1 MPPRIAVRD
10 ISFFERPIPFAKP
23 FRFGSRGHHLVRCR
37 SFVRAEIEIE
47 GKGTSIGAAP
57 K

>member
-23 FRFGSRGHHLVRCR
+23 FRFGSVVITA
-37 SFVRAEIEIE
+37 SVQVFVRAEIEIE
-47 GKGTSIGAAP
+47 GKGTSASAPAP

>member
-23 FRFGSRGHHLVRCR
+23 FRFGSVVITA
-37 SFVRAEIEIE
+37 SAQAFVRAEIEIE
-47 GKGTSIGAAP
+47 GKGSVGRRQPP

>member
-23 FRFGSRGHHLVRCR
+23 FRFGSVVIT
-37 SFVRAEIEIE
+37 SAVQVFVRAEIEIE
-47 GKGTSIGAAP
+47 RASCRERV
-57 K
+57 